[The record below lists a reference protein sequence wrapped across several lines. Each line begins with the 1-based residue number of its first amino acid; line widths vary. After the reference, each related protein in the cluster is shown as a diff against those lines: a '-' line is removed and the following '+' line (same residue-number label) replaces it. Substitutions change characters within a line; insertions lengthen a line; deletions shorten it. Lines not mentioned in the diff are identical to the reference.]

1 MQAQRIITQV
11 DSTGHLISLPLLPP
25 GKTVEVIML
34 IHAEKAPSIPSR
46 KAPRSLYG
54 KIREKGDVFSTAS
67 HQDWGLSLT

>member
-11 DSTGHLISLPLLPP
+11 DSTGHLTSLPLLPP

-34 IHAEKAPSIPSR
+34 FLGEKTPSIPSR

-54 KIREKGDVFSTAS
+54 KIRELGDVFSSAPP
-67 HQDWGLSLT
+67 HDWGLS